1 MRMGG
6 EFIEIQLDAIVDPGE
21 LLAFLPSND
30 AAGAWESDGIVRV
43 CWPREQWSP
52 GILEELENALRRL
65 GVSVSAA
72 NVRLQEIPD
81 RDWNESWVRSIRPIN
96 IGERVIVRQ
105 SWNPVD
111 VPAGMVELVI
121 DPKRAFGSGYHET
134 TRLLVQWIADEIRG
148 GETVL
153 DVGTGSGILAM
164 TALRFGA
171 ALAVGIDNDEAAI
184 ECAREN
190 ASLNGFGAELEL
202 RVGLAGTI
210 GAERF
215 DLIVANIDRK
225 TLSGCVGKLGENL
238 KAEGRALLSG
248 LLEEDCTDLSGEIEA
263 ARGRITRKRSLG
275 EWAALEVRYG

>member
-6 EFIEIQLDAIVDPGE
+6 DFIEILLDAIVDPGE
-21 LLAFLPSND
+21 LLAFLPSSET
-30 AAGAWESDGIVRV
+30 AGAWESDGIVRV

-52 GILEELENALRRL
+52 AILAELENALRRL
-65 GVSVSAA
+65 GVNVNAA
-72 NVRLQEIPD
+72 NVRLREIAD
-81 RDWNESWVRSIRPIN
+81 RDWNEIWARSIRPVA
-96 IGERVIVRQ
+96 IGERVLVRQ
-105 SWNPVD
+105 SWNPVE

-134 TRLLVQWIADEIRG
+134 TRLLVEWIAGEIRG

-164 TALRFGA
+164 TALRCGA
-171 ALAVGIDNDEAAI
+171 ARAVGVDNDDAAI

-190 ASLNGFGAELEL
+190 ASLNGFGSELDL
-202 RVGLAGTI
+202 RVGLAGMI
-210 GAERF
+210 GAELF

-225 TLSGCVGKLGENL
+225 TLLECAWKFRENL

-248 LLEEDCTDLSGEIEA
+248 LLEEDCPDLSREIES
-263 ARGRITRKRSLG
+263 ARGRVTRKRSLG
-275 EWAALEVRYG
+275 EWAALEVRYC